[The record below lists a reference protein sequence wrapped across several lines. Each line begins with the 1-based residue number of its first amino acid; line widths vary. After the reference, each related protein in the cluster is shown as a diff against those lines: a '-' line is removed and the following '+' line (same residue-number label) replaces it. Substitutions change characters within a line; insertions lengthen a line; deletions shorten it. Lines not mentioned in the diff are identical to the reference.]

1 MVYFSQQISCEVVVK
16 WKKIKTEM
24 EKLLTEILKQKCRSR
39 FKPIS
44 FGHCINKNS
53 RKIIYD
59 SDTCEKFQK
68 RDYESD
74 KKLIEKKIEEIAQDI
89 FDLIQIKSVE

>member
-1 MVYFSQQISCEVVVK
+1 
-16 WKKIKTEM
+16 M
-24 EKLLTEILKQKCRSR
+24 EENQDNVCKNCKFFVEYYIKCRRR

-74 KKLIEKKIEEIAQDI
+74 KKLIEKKIEEIAEDI

>member
-1 MVYFSQQISCEVVVK
+1 M
-16 WKKIKTEM
+16 
-24 EKLLTEILKQKCRSR
+24 
-39 FKPIS
+39 
-44 FGHCINKNS
+44 
-53 RKIIYD
+53 
-59 SDTCEKFQK
+59 CEKFQK

>member
-1 MVYFSQQISCEVVVK
+1 
-16 WKKIKTEM
+16 M
-24 EKLLTEILKQKCRSR
+24 EENQDNVCKNCKFFVEYYIKCRSR

-89 FDLIQIKSVE
+89 SDLIQIKASSKKFKFKISIR

>member
-1 MVYFSQQISCEVVVK
+1 
-16 WKKIKTEM
+16 M
-24 EKLLTEILKQKCRSR
+24 EENQDNVCKNCKFFVEYYIKCRSR
-39 FKPIS
+39 FKTLS

-74 KKLIEKKIEEIAQDI
+74 KKLIEKKDWRDCTRY
-89 FDLIQIKSVE
+89 FWFNSDKKRRVKNSNSKLVLDK